1 MNLRNWRNFEKI
13 EQWDNPM
20 KLILPENLLKL
31 ILLSNNSLTVL
42 FLIHNLFEYRSNLT
56 MIHQKYFCPDIKL

>member
-13 EQWDNPM
+13 EQQWDNPM

-31 ILLSNNSLTVL
+31 ILLSNHAFKLTVL
-42 FLIHNLFEYRSNLT
+42 FLDSQLI
-56 MIHQKYFCPDIKL
+56 

>member
-13 EQWDNPM
+13 EQQWDNPM

-31 ILLSNNSLTVL
+31 ILLASNSLTVL
-42 FLIHNLFEYRSNLT
+42 FLDSQPI
-56 MIHQKYFCPDIKL
+56 

>member
-13 EQWDNPM
+13 EQQQWDNPM

-42 FLIHNLFEYRSNLT
+42 FLDSQPI
-56 MIHQKYFCPDIKL
+56 

>member
-42 FLIHNLFEYRSNLT
+42 FLDSQPIWQSLFVMT
-56 MIHQKYFCPDIKL
+56 

>member
-1 MNLRNWRNFEKI
+1 MNLRNWRNFEEI
-13 EQWDNPM
+13 EQQWDNPM

-42 FLIHNLFEYRSNLT
+42 FLDSQPI
-56 MIHQKYFCPDIKL
+56 